1 MDLFERAKD
10 MKRNIELKK
19 ELKSELLKKGFSN
32 SQSDYIIIL
41 IENFS
46 NSESQK
52 ERDLFTLNLFRD
64 SLKKSC
70 NDDVMTMFYFENA
83 VKLYEKTFE

>member
-1 MDLFERAKD
+1 MDLFDKAKNI
-10 MKRNIELKK
+10 KRHIELKR
-19 ELKSELLKKGFSN
+19 ELKNELLKKGFSN
-32 SQSDYIIIL
+32 SQCDYIIVL

-52 ERDLFTLNLFRD
+52 ERELFTLNLFRD
-64 SLKKSC
+64 YLKKAC

-83 VKLYEKTFE
+83 IKLYEETF

>member
-1 MDLFERAKD
+1 MDLYEKAKNV
-10 MKRNIELKK
+10 KRHIELKI
-19 ELKSELLKKGFSN
+19 ELKNKLLKKGFSS
-32 SQSDYIIIL
+32 SQCDYIIIL

-64 SLKKSC
+64 SLKKAC

-83 VKLYEKTFE
+83 MKLYERTFE

>member
-1 MDLFERAKD
+1 MGLFDKAKNI
-10 MKRNIELKK
+10 KRHIELKR
-19 ELKSELLKKGFSN
+19 ELKNELLKKGFSS
-32 SQSDYIIIL
+32 SQCDYIIVL

-64 SLKKSC
+64 CLKKSC
-70 NDDVMTMFYFENA
+70 NDDVMTMLYFENA
-83 VKLYEKTFE
+83 IKLYEEAFE

>member
-1 MDLFERAKD
+1 MDLFERAKN

-19 ELKSELLKKGFSN
+19 ELKNELLKKGFSN
-32 SQSDYIIIL
+32 SQCDYIIVL

-52 ERDLFTLNLFRD
+52 ERELFTLNLFRD
-64 SLKKSC
+64 SLKKAC
-70 NDDVMTMFYFENA
+70 NNDVMTMFYFENA
-83 VKLYEKTFE
+83 IKLYEKTFE